1 MTPKYHLKDLIR
13 KELLLLHPEVSDGE
27 TTIRRLVDS
36 MVKAGF
42 VDGRFADD
50 VLLREKTF
58 PTGLPTVPLAIAMP
72 HADPD
77 YVHGSAVGVAVL
89 DSPVKFGQMGTD
101 GSIQVEAHLVFLLA
115 IKEREKQVTLIGE
128 LMGLV
133 QTPSLLESLRDATGV
148 DEVFCLLNSAPEG
161 AS

>member
-36 MVKAGF
+36 MTKAGF
-42 VDGRFADD
+42 VDGRFAED

-133 QTPSLLESLRDATGV
+133 QTPSLLESLRDATSV
-148 DEVFCLLNSAPEG
+148 DEVFCLLNSTPEG